1 MFTKFFVSALVLV
14 GSALGLLDKF
24 EGKVNSVDA
33 NTNRITIDINGK
45 PRTFTVDAT
54 TKYLDKDG
62 EELPNVKGLGSQLWT
77 VSKFNVKLETE
88 MKDGKEYVASIQ
100 LPVKMKMASR
110 VTPNGNVATAA
121 PVGPGP
127 ESWEGKAL
135 PKFEM
140 TKLDGKKIATTS
152 LKGKVLLIDFWATWC
167 GPCKMASP
175 VMQKLHEKYASKGL
189 MVIGANTMERGDAKK
204 LAGDYAKEHGYK
216 YTFTYG
222 NDAFSK
228 QMNVR
233 GIPTMLIVDKK
244 GVVNTVNVGYSERL
258 YDKLEAAIKP
268 LLKK

>member
-1 MFTKFFVSALVLV
+1 
-14 GSALGLLDKF
+14 
-24 EGKVNSVDA
+24 
-33 NTNRITIDINGK
+33 
-45 PRTFTVDAT
+45 
-54 TKYLDKDG
+54 
-62 EELPNVKGLGSQLWT
+62 
-77 VSKFNVKLETE
+77 
-88 MKDGKEYVASIQ
+88 
-100 LPVKMKMASR
+100 
-110 VTPNGNVATAA
+110 
-121 PVGPGP
+121 
-127 ESWEGKAL
+127 
-135 PKFEM
+135 
-140 TKLDGKKIATTS
+140 
-152 LKGKVLLIDFWATWC
+152 LKGKVLLMIDFWATWC